1 MRQAT
6 LPVTASLVVVFLA
19 SLAAAPAARA
29 QNPPYSAEVTASRIW
44 TNDDMDRLRAQG
56 MITTFGAS
64 AATPPQG
71 TAPAPATEAAAAAP
85 APRPVQVQDPDWYTE
100 QADLLQAELAQRQN
114 ALQEYLANIADAKH
128 PDQTTGGIALD
139 RPSIG
144 ITPEAG
150 AQILAQQLDEIQA
163 QLEDLA
169 ELARVNGI
177 PPGALRG

>member
-1 MRQAT
+1 MRQPT
-6 LPVTASLVVVFLA
+6 LSVTASLAAVFLA

-29 QNPPYSAEVTASRIW
+29 QNPPYTVEVTASRIW

-56 MITTFGAS
+56 MITTFSES
-64 AATPPQG
+64 AATAPQG
-71 TAPAPATEAAAAAP
+71 TARAPATETAVAP
-85 APRPVQVQDPDWYTE
+85 APRPVRVQDPDWYAE
-100 QADLLQAELAQRQN
+100 QAELLQAELAQRED
-114 ALQEYLANIADAKH
+114 ALQEYLANLANAKH

-144 ITPEAG
+144 VTPEAG
-150 AQILAQQLDEIQA
+150 AQILAEQVDEIQA